1 MCLAQQPDG
10 SWCHPT
16 VAWGCVLQWWD
27 TVPSPP
33 SEGVVPVPSCC
44 THGTWYPMW
53 LLCLHTV
60 KPCLIEPLPCPW
72 VMGHD

>member
-33 SEGVVPVPSCC
+33 SEGVVPVPILL
-44 THGTWYPMW
+44 YPWDMVPQVAAVSP
-53 LLCLHTV
+53 HSQA
-60 KPCLIEPLPCPW
+60 LPDRAITLSLGNGP
-72 VMGHD
+72 